1 MRNNESNS
9 VCSKSK
15 RDVPASRA
23 RELVRTSRKDIPPE
37 HFFPKFHFAQKPMT
51 TASALEL
58 TVWEVRGMYSS
69 LAKVWSEDSSQ
80 CYVEDLLRVS
90 EEKYPS
96 QFGEFSTFLGQVV
109 SKTCV
114 FLCRACVAGC
124 YI

>member
-1 MRNNESNS
+1 
-9 VCSKSK
+9 
-15 RDVPASRA
+15 
-23 RELVRTSRKDIPPE
+23 
-37 HFFPKFHFAQKPMT
+37 MT

-114 FLCRACVAGC
+114 FYVEHVAGC